1 MRAIDI
7 MHRQISHVS
16 ILLLEV
22 QKQLVN
28 EQNETNASLKQRRL
42 FALEQIVNVMNWI
55 NDFNPQNVNYR
66 DLSLP

>member
-28 EQNETNASLKQRRL
+28 EQNETVAALKQRRM
-42 FALEQIVNVMNWI
+42 FALE
-55 NDFNPQNVNYR
+55 
-66 DLSLP
+66 